1 MPLPDFHVS
10 EPFTLGIELEM
21 QVVNP
26 PGYDLSQDS
35 SMLIDAVKNKI
46 TAGEVKHDITES
58 MLELA
63 TDVCRDIN
71 QAAGQFSAMQKVVLQ
86 AAADHHLEI
95 CGGGTHPFQK
105 WQRQEVCDNERY
117 QRTLEN
123 FGYLIQQAT
132 VFGQHVHVG
141 CASGDDAIYLLH
153 GLSRFVPHFI
163 ALSAASPYMQGT
175 DTRFASSRPNIFSA
189 FPDNGPMPWVSNWQQ
204 FEALFRCLSYTTMID
219 SIKDLHWDIRPSPHF
234 GTVEVRVMDTP
245 LTLSHAVNMAGLIQ
259 ATAHW
264 LLTERP
270 FKHQEKDYLLY
281 KFNRFQACRYGLEGV
296 ITDPHTGDRRPLT
309 EDTLRLLEKIA
320 PSAHKI
326 GASSAIE
333 ALHRQVVSGLND
345 QEDADGRFATPE
357 AKAANDKGRKFFAD
371 MHRKD
376 LHDDAEWMAKQVY
389 LNVGN
394 FLLGVAALGLDAVP
408 IEGFDAAILDA
419 EFGLKEKGYTS
430 LVVVPVGHHSVE
442 DFNATLPKS
451 RLPQNITL
459 TEV

>member
-35 SMLIDAVKNKI
+35 SMLIDAVKNQI

-71 QAAGQFSAMQKVVLQ
+71 
-86 AAADHHLEI
+86 
-95 CGGGTHPFQK
+95 GGTHPFQK

-296 ITDPHTGDRRPLT
+296 ITDPHTGDRRSLT
-309 EDTLRLLEKIA
+309 EATLRLLEKIA

-333 ALHRQVVSGLND
+333 ALHRQVVSGLNEAQLMRD
-345 QEDADGRFATPE
+345 FVADG
-357 AKAANDKGRKFFAD
+357 GS
-371 MHRKD
+371 
-376 LHDDAEWMAKQVY
+376 LI
-389 LNVGN
+389 
-394 FLLGVAALGLDAVP
+394 GLVKKHCEIWAG
-408 IEGFDAAILDA
+408 E
-419 EFGLKEKGYTS
+419 
-430 LVVVPVGHHSVE
+430 
-442 DFNATLPKS
+442 
-451 RLPQNITL
+451 
-459 TEV
+459 

>member
-153 GLSRFVPHFI
+153 GLCR
-163 ALSAASPYMQGT
+163 
-175 DTRFASSRPNIFSA
+175 
-189 FPDNGPMPWVSNWQQ
+189 
-204 FEALFRCLSYTTMID
+204 
-219 SIKDLHWDIRPSPHF
+219 
-234 GTVEVRVMDTP
+234 
-245 LTLSHAVNMAGLIQ
+245 TLSPFPPRRHICKERIRVLPPHDRIFFPPFPIMA
-259 ATAHW
+259 
-264 LLTERP
+264 R
-270 FKHQEKDYLLY
+270 
-281 KFNRFQACRYGLEGV
+281 CRGSV
-296 ITDPHTGDRRPLT
+296 TGNNLKPC
-309 EDTLRLLEKIA
+309 
-320 PSAHKI
+320 
-326 GASSAIE
+326 
-333 ALHRQVVSGLND
+333 
-345 QEDADGRFATPE
+345 FA
-357 AKAANDKGRKFFAD
+357 A
-371 MHRKD
+371 
-376 LHDDAEWMAKQVY
+376 
-389 LNVGN
+389 
-394 FLLGVAALGLDAVP
+394 
-408 IEGFDAAILDA
+408 
-419 EFGLKEKGYTS
+419 
-430 LVVVPVGHHSVE
+430 
-442 DFNATLPKS
+442 
-451 RLPQNITL
+451 
-459 TEV
+459 

>member
-86 AAADHHLEI
+86 AATDHHLEI

-270 FKHQEKDYLLY
+270 FKHQEK
-281 KFNRFQACRYGLEGV
+281 
-296 ITDPHTGDRRPLT
+296 
-309 EDTLRLLEKIA
+309 
-320 PSAHKI
+320 
-326 GASSAIE
+326 E
-333 ALHRQVVSGLND
+333 ALLQIVG
-345 QEDADGRFATPE
+345 G
-357 AKAANDKGRKFFAD
+357 DKLIIPFC
-371 MHRKD
+371 
-376 LHDDAEWMAKQVY
+376 
-389 LNVGN
+389 
-394 FLLGVAALGLDAVP
+394 
-408 IEGFDAAILDA
+408 
-419 EFGLKEKGYTS
+419 
-430 LVVVPVGHHSVE
+430 
-442 DFNATLPKS
+442 
-451 RLPQNITL
+451 
-459 TEV
+459 

>member
-1 MPLPDFHVS
+1 MSLPDFHVS
-10 EPFTLGIELEM
+10 DPFTLGIELEM

-35 SMLIDAVKNKI
+35 SRLIDAVKPQL

-58 MLELA
+58 MLEMA
-63 TDVCRDIN
+63 TGVCRNID
-71 QAAGQFSAMQKVVLQ
+71 QASAELSAMQQ
-86 AAADHHLEI
+86 IISHHLAI

-105 WQRQEVCDNERY
+105 WQRQEVCDDERY
-117 QRTLEN
+117 RRNLEN

-132 VFGQHVHVG
+132 VFGQHVHIG
-141 CASGDDAIYLLH
+141 CANGDDAIYLLH

-163 ALSAASPYMQGT
+163 ALSAASPYMQT
-175 DTRFASSRPNIFSA
+175 SDTRFACARLNIFSG
-189 FPDNGPMPWVSNWQQ
+189 FPDNGPMQWVSNWQQ

-296 ITDPHTGDRRPLT
+296 ITDPHTGDRRSLT
-309 EDTLRLLEKIA
+309 EATLRLLEKIA

-333 ALHRQVVSGLND
+333 ALHRQVVSGLNEAQLMRD
-345 QEDADGRFATPE
+345 FVADG
-357 AKAANDKGRKFFAD
+357 GS
-371 MHRKD
+371 
-376 LHDDAEWMAKQVY
+376 LI
-389 LNVGN
+389 
-394 FLLGVAALGLDAVP
+394 GLVKKHCEIWAG
-408 IEGFDAAILDA
+408 E
-419 EFGLKEKGYTS
+419 
-430 LVVVPVGHHSVE
+430 
-442 DFNATLPKS
+442 
-451 RLPQNITL
+451 
-459 TEV
+459 

>member
-132 VFGQHVHVG
+132 VFGQHVHVAAPVAMTPFI
-141 CASGDDAIYLLH
+141 CCTACH
-153 GLSRFVPHFI
+153 GLCHTSSPFPPRRHICRERIRVLPPHGPIFFPPFPI
-163 ALSAASPYMQGT
+163 MARCRGSVTGNNLKPCFAA
-175 DTRFASSRPNIFSA
+175 
-189 FPDNGPMPWVSNWQQ
+189 
-204 FEALFRCLSYTTMID
+204 
-219 SIKDLHWDIRPSPHF
+219 
-234 GTVEVRVMDTP
+234 
-245 LTLSHAVNMAGLIQ
+245 
-259 ATAHW
+259 
-264 LLTERP
+264 
-270 FKHQEKDYLLY
+270 
-281 KFNRFQACRYGLEGV
+281 
-296 ITDPHTGDRRPLT
+296 
-309 EDTLRLLEKIA
+309 
-320 PSAHKI
+320 
-326 GASSAIE
+326 
-333 ALHRQVVSGLND
+333 
-345 QEDADGRFATPE
+345 
-357 AKAANDKGRKFFAD
+357 
-371 MHRKD
+371 
-376 LHDDAEWMAKQVY
+376 
-389 LNVGN
+389 
-394 FLLGVAALGLDAVP
+394 
-408 IEGFDAAILDA
+408 
-419 EFGLKEKGYTS
+419 
-430 LVVVPVGHHSVE
+430 
-442 DFNATLPKS
+442 
-451 RLPQNITL
+451 
-459 TEV
+459 

>member
-35 SMLIDAVKNKI
+35 SMLIDTVKNQI

-163 ALSAASPYMQGT
+163 SLSAASPYMQGT

-189 FPDNGPMPWVSNWQQ
+189 FPDNGPMQWVSNWQQ

-281 KFNRFQACRYGLEGV
+281 KFNRFPGLSLWAGRCHYRSAYWRSSV
-296 ITDPHTGDRRPLT
+296 TNGSHLAFTGKNRPFCT
-309 EDTLRLLEKIA
+309 
-320 PSAHKI
+320 
-326 GASSAIE
+326 
-333 ALHRQVVSGLND
+333 
-345 QEDADGRFATPE
+345 
-357 AKAANDKGRKFFAD
+357 
-371 MHRKD
+371 
-376 LHDDAEWMAKQVY
+376 
-389 LNVGN
+389 
-394 FLLGVAALGLDAVP
+394 
-408 IEGFDAAILDA
+408 
-419 EFGLKEKGYTS
+419 
-430 LVVVPVGHHSVE
+430 
-442 DFNATLPKS
+442 
-451 RLPQNITL
+451 
-459 TEV
+459 

>member
-1 MPLPDFHVS
+1 M
-10 EPFTLGIELEM
+10 
-21 QVVNP
+21 
-26 PGYDLSQDS
+26 
-35 SMLIDAVKNKI
+35 
-46 TAGEVKHDITES
+46 
-58 MLELA
+58 
-63 TDVCRDIN
+63 
-71 QAAGQFSAMQKVVLQ
+71 
-86 AAADHHLEI
+86 
-95 CGGGTHPFQK
+95 
-105 WQRQEVCDNERY
+105 CDNERY

-296 ITDPHTGDRRPLT
+296 VTDPHTGDRRPLT

-333 ALHRQVVSGLND
+333 ALHRQVISGLNEAQLMRD
-345 QEDADGRFATPE
+345 FVADG
-357 AKAANDKGRKFFAD
+357 GS
-371 MHRKD
+371 
-376 LHDDAEWMAKQVY
+376 LI
-389 LNVGN
+389 
-394 FLLGVAALGLDAVP
+394 GLVKKHCEIWAGD
-408 IEGFDAAILDA
+408 
-419 EFGLKEKGYTS
+419 
-430 LVVVPVGHHSVE
+430 
-442 DFNATLPKS
+442 
-451 RLPQNITL
+451 
-459 TEV
+459 